1 MLRQTIVAC
10 VVFLS
15 LLLPESSGAAPS
27 FCFADVQA
35 KAQDLAHKDWSDAPA
50 APEFLIKL
58 NYAEWSGIR
67 YRKEKAVWADEN
79 LPFNLEFFHQGLY
92 YDRPVKMHIVDD
104 SGVSDI
110 AFDPSLFQYGNEKLA
125 HQAAESGGLDFAGF
139 RIHYPLNNADY
150 KDEIA
155 IFLGAS
161 YFRALAKG
169 NHYGIYSRGLALD
182 TASSQGEEFPYFREF
197 WVVKPLPEDKNITV
211 FALMDSPRMAG
222 AYRFVITP
230 GAPTEMDIKCA
241 LFTRSGSP
249 NYQKL
254 GLAPLTS
261 MFFYGEE
268 TNGRPDDYR
277 PEVHNS
283 DGLLFVDG
291 EGQWSW
297 SPVVNPRRL
306 AVNTFP
312 LSNPRG
318 FGLMQRDCSFSSY
331 QDLSARYDLRP
342 SLWVEPQGDWGNGS
356 LNLVEIPTE
365 DELHDNIVVF
375 WSPDKPRSGAADQP
389 AEELRYP
396 DMQMYS
402 WKLFW
407 QQPGA
412 SRHEKGKVVSTR
424 VSRGT
429 DTITFHID
437 FAGKALAA
445 IPADTG
451 LSSIVETPE
460 PVPLLE
466 KKLTHNPV
474 TNGWRLEFKVRLP
487 KEEGVLQSLMAARK
501 GPLMLRFRALLKKGE
516 NLPDPLTETW
526 ICDWQVQPK

>member
-1 MLRQTIVAC
+1 MLRHTLIAFFALV
-10 VVFLS
+10 S
-15 LLLPESSGAAPS
+15 LLVPASADAGPA
-27 FCFADVQA
+27 FDFADAQA
-35 KAQDLAHKDWSDAPA
+35 RAQDLAQKVWADAPA
-50 APEFLIKL
+50 APEFLVKL
-58 NYAEWSGIR
+58 NYGEWSGIR
-67 YRKEKAVWADEN
+67 YRKDKAVWADEN
-79 LPFNLEFFHQGLY
+79 LPFTLEFFHQGLY
-92 YDRPVKMHIVDD
+92 YDRPVKMHLVDEA
-104 SGVSDI
+104 GVSDI
-110 AFDPSLFQYGNEKLA
+110 SFDPSLFNYGSEKLA
-125 HQAAESGGLDFAGF
+125 NQVAETSGLDFAGF

-150 KDEIA
+150 KDEVA

-182 TASSQGEEFPYFREF
+182 TASPQGEEFPYFREF
-197 WVVKPLPEDKNITV
+197 WVVKPLPEDRSITI

-230 GAPTEMDIKCA
+230 GAPTEMDVKCA
-241 LFTRSGSP
+241 LFTRKDAK

-268 TNGRPDDYR
+268 TNGRPGDYR

-291 EGQWSW
+291 EGHWFW
-297 SPVVNPRRL
+297 SPVVNPKRL

-312 LSNPRG
+312 LTNPRG
-318 FGLMQRDCSFSSY
+318 FGLMQRDCAFPSY
-331 QDLSARYDLRP
+331 QDLGARYDLRP
-342 SLWVEPQGDWGNGS
+342 SLWVEPQGEWGPGTI
-356 LNLVEIPTE
+356 NLIEIPTE
-365 DELHDNIVVF
+365 DEMHDNIVVF
-375 WSPDKPRSGAADQP
+375 WSPDKPRSGNADQP

-412 SRHEKGKVVSTR
+412 IQHEKGKIVSTR
-424 VSRGT
+424 VSRSA
-429 DTITFHID
+429 DTVTFHID
-437 FAGKALAA
+437 FAGEALSSL
-445 IPADTG
+445 PADTG

-460 PVPLLE
+460 PIPMLE
-466 KKLTHNPV
+466 KKLTHNPM
-474 TNGWRLEFKVRLP
+474 TGGWRLVFKVRLP
-487 KEEGVLQSLMAARK
+487 KEEGVLQSLMSARK
-501 GPLMLRFRALLKKGE
+501 GPVTLRFRALLKKGE

-526 ICDWQVQPK
+526 VYDWQMQP